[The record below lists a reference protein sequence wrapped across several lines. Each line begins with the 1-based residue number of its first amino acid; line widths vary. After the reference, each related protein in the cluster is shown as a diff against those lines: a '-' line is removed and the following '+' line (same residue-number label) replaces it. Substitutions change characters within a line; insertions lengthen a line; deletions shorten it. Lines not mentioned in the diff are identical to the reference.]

1 MINIFFFF
9 CPLSSAPSGS
19 SRGVARG
26 VRGRRTGPGRRG
38 VSARG
43 VGRSRRTAERSP
55 PGSSSSE
62 ELDES
67 SRQKRELLLSRRY
80 NANEVPPSMNP
91 VVVLRR
97 LTVTVGGFRIELLP
111 GPSMLAGFGS
121 FSVDDIGQEGLVC
134 VDAVSGSMNVEEIIS
149 ANSSAVAETV
159 RDPGAGAQAAAV
171 SSSDGALD
179 FGPYV
184 NPNEVQ
190 NTNGALLPKSAAKVA
205 ATPVPKAA
213 ANQNDPPKPKTS
225 KTQGKNDTTS
235 QDSPTKHF
243 KSKEAVSPSKPKPTV
258 PSKSGS
264 AVKGL
269 NHPQLKKA
277 PKGAVKHPAEL
288 KRKLQNNVAL
298 KRPGEQLKAG
308 PGPGPGPGPLPKM
321 PKIRQ
326 ETPTKHPVKPGAA
339 PRPDINKVQAPRP
352 QASRPQHPPH
362 HPPGSHPHGHPHPPS
377 HPGAQ
382 SSPHKQ
388 APVPQRK
395 PVQSPSP
402 VKKLEQSALKELAEN
417 EEREQREQQR
427 LRKERILQKQRSRS
441 ARSVSVE
448 EPELFI
454 PDNAPP
460 PPPLAKKDA
469 AEEEPADGEPQ
480 WDPSKHCGLCKK
492 PHNNR

>member
-1 MINIFFFF
+1 
-9 CPLSSAPSGS
+9 
-19 SRGVARG
+19 
-26 VRGRRTGPGRRG
+26 
-38 VSARG
+38 
-43 VGRSRRTAERSP
+43 
-55 PGSSSSE
+55 
-62 ELDES
+62 
-67 SRQKRELLLSRRY
+67 
-80 NANEVPPSMNP
+80 MNP

-121 FSVDDIGQEGLVC
+121 FSLDESGQEGLVC
-134 VDAVSGSMNVEEIIS
+134 VDAMGGSMNIEKVMGTD
-149 ANSSAVAETV
+149 SSAVVEPV
-159 RDPGAGAQAAAV
+159 RDPGADAQVTAV
-171 SSSDGALD
+171 PSKEGTLD

-190 NTNGALLPKSAAKVA
+190 NTNGALLPKPAAKVSA
-205 ATPVPKAA
+205 APVPKAA
-213 ANQNDPPKPKTS
+213 DNQNDPPKPKTS
-225 KTQGKNDTTS
+225 KMQGKNNTAL

-243 KSKEAVSPSKPKPTV
+243 KSKEAVPSAKPKLTLPSKPGT
-258 PSKSGS
+258 
-264 AVKGL
+264 AVGPKDL

-277 PKGAVKHPAEL
+277 PKGMLKSPAEL
-288 KRKLQNNVAL
+288 KRKLQNNVVL

-308 PGPGPGPGPLPKM
+308 PVPKM
-321 PKIRQ
+321 QKIRQ

-339 PRPDINKVQAPRP
+339 PRPDNNKVQAPKP
-352 QASRPQHPPH
+352 QASRPQHPPP
-362 HPPGSHPHGHPHPPS
+362 HPPGHHPHPAS

-382 SSPHKQ
+382 QSPQKQ
-388 APVPQRK
+388 APLPQRK

-417 EEREQREQQR
+417 EEREQREQREQQR

-441 ARSVSVE
+441 GRSVSVE

-460 PPPLAKKDA
+460 TTAKKDA
-469 AEEEPADGEPQ
+469 AEEEPADGELQ
-480 WDPSKHCGLCKK
+480 WDPSKHCGICKK

>member
-1 MINIFFFF
+1 MN
-9 CPLSSAPSGS
+9 
-19 SRGVARG
+19 RG

-67 SRQKRELLLSRRY
+67 SQRERELLLSRRY
-80 NANEVPPSMNP
+80 NVNEVPPSMNP

-121 FSVDDIGQEGLVC
+121 FSLNESGQEGLVC
-134 VDAVSGSMNVEEIIS
+134 VDAIGGSMNIEEVMATDGS
-149 ANSSAVAETV
+149 TLVETV
-159 RDPGAGAQAAAV
+159 RDPGADAQVTAV
-171 SSSDGALD
+171 SNKDGALD

-190 NTNGALLPKSAAKVA
+190 NTNGALLPKPAANVS

-213 ANQNDPPKPKTS
+213 SNQNDPPKSKTS
-225 KTQGKNDTTS
+225 KIQGKNNTAL

-243 KSKEAVSPSKPKPTV
+243 KSKEAVSSAKPKLTLPSKPGT
-258 PSKSGS
+258 

-269 NHPQLKKA
+269 NHPQLKKV
-277 PKGAVKHPAEL
+277 PKGMLKNPAEL
-288 KRKLQNNVAL
+288 KRKLQNNIAL

-308 PGPGPGPGPLPKM
+308 PVPKM
-321 PKIRQ
+321 QKIRQ
-326 ETPTKHPVKPGAA
+326 ETPTKHPVKPGAV
-339 PRPDINKVQAPRP
+339 PRPDNNKVQAPRP
-352 QASRPQHPPH
+352 QASRPQHPPP
-362 HPPGSHPHGHPHPPS
+362 HPPGSHPHPPS

-382 SSPHKQ
+382 QSPHKQ
-388 APVPQRK
+388 AAVPPRT

-427 LRKERILQKQRSRS
+427 LRKERILQKQRSRT

-460 PPPLAKKDA
+460 APAKKDA
-469 AEEEPADGEPQ
+469 AEDESADGEPQ

-492 PHNNR
+492 PHNNRQGSAQHL